1 MIWRI
6 SLADPTLIQNH
17 ETTIRLAAL
26 SGILYL
32 ARMRFSVS
40 DTSGSYIIRS
50 YDHGEVV
57 INGYRH
63 TNSVIVMPNRII
75 DNWTPQTFE
84 DLTEDHFHT
93 IYRLEPQLVL
103 LGTGAEQQ
111 FPPLSLYAILLNRG
125 VGVEVMNTS
134 AACRTYNIL
143 ASEGRNVAAA
153 LLIT

>member
-1 MIWRI
+1 M
-6 SLADPTLIQNH
+6 
-17 ETTIRLAAL
+17 
-26 SGILYL
+26 
-32 ARMRFSVS
+32 S
-40 DTSGSYIIRS
+40 DTGDSYIIRS

-63 TNSVIVMPNRII
+63 TSSVIVMPNRII

-93 IYRLEPQLVL
+93 INRLEPQLVI

-111 FPPLSLYAILLNRG
+111 FPQLSLYAILLNRG
-125 VGVEVMNTS
+125 VGVEVMSTS

-143 ASEGRNVAAA
+143 ASEGRKVAAA